1 MESSPEVDLACAEY
15 MKLAATLLADGRS
28 YDCMPMKDRD
38 VFDFLGF
45 E

>member
-1 MESSPEVDLACAEY
+1 MR
-15 MKLAATLLADGRS
+15 LAASLWAGNRA
-28 YDCMPMKDRD
+28 YDVTPMKDRD